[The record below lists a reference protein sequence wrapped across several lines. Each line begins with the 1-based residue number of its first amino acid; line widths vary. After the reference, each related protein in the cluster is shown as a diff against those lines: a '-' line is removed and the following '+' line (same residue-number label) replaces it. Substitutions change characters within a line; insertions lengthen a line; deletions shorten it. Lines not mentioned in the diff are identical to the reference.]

1 MVRCKGGKNMNLKK
15 LMNDFLQDYLNQNK
29 IKFSEW
35 SININ
40 NQVGFGDYSSNIALK
55 LANVLKKT
63 PIEIAKNIANHPNVS
78 ENVFSLSASKPGFVN
93 FHVSNNYYLEI
104 LKQIISESENFGKKI
119 KLNKSAN
126 VEFVSSNPTGPLTVG
141 HGRQAILGDMV
152 SNILTWSGY
161 DVTREYYYNDAG
173 KQMRVL
179 AESCYA
185 KYAQQ
190 IGKDVKMPEN
200 GYVGT
205 YLDEIAE
212 KIVYKYGKDLE
223 SDDPIF
229 RDLTEKEIFSNI
241 KNTLDSIGIKFD
253 VFTKEGTFYKNGAI
267 DNVLKTLEEK
277 NLSYEKDGAVWFKTS
292 SLDKGEDK
300 VLVKSTGEP
309 TYRLPDIA
317 YHADKIDRG
326 FDLIVDI
333 FGADHIDTYPDVI
346 LGLKCLD
353 KKTDHIKVVI
363 HQFVTIKKGGEV
375 VKMSTRK
382 ANFITLD
389 ELKEKLNP
397 DIIRYF
403 FIMRGANSHLDFDLD
418 LAKDESE
425 KNPVYY
431 LQYANARIS
440 NLLKRYDLE
449 ISAKNDINYSLL
461 KEKDEIAL
469 AKLLSEFPSKMEDVL
484 HSLEPRKIATYLEEV
499 ASAYHKFYGNHKV
512 INPQNA
518 DLSLAR
524 KKLCEATKII
534 LTNGL
539 SILGISAPE
548 RM

>member
-1 MVRCKGGKNMNLKK
+1 MKLNK
-15 LMNDFLQDYLNQNK
+15 LMNDFLQDYLDQNK
-29 IKFSEW
+29 VEFSDW
-35 SININ
+35 SINVN
-40 NQVGFGDYSSNIALK
+40 NQEEFGDYSSNIALK
-55 LANVLKKT
+55 LAKILKKA
-63 PIEIAKNIANHPNVS
+63 PIEIAKSIANHPNTS
-78 ENVFSLSASKPGFVN
+78 ENVFTLSSSEPGFVN
-93 FHVSNNYYLEI
+93 FHISNDYYLKI
-104 LKQIISESENFGKKI
+104 LKQIINESENFGKKK
-119 KLNKSAN
+119 KLNQSAN

-152 SNILTWSGY
+152 SNILTWNGY

-190 IGKDVKMPEN
+190 IGKKVEIPEN

-212 KIVYKYGKDLE
+212 KIINKHGKDLE
-223 SDDPIF
+223 SGNPIF
-229 RDLTEKEIFSNI
+229 RDFTEKEIFANI

-253 VFTKEGTFYKNGAI
+253 VFTKEGTFYENGAI
-267 DNVLKTLEEK
+267 EDVLKILKEK

-292 SLDKGEDK
+292 NLNKEEDK
-300 VLVKSTGEP
+300 VLVKSSGEP

-317 YHADKIDRG
+317 YHADKVDRG

-363 HQFVTIKKGGEV
+363 HQFVTIKKSGEI

-389 ELKEKLNP
+389 ELKDELSS

-440 NLLKRYDLE
+440 NLLKRYDKE
-449 ISAKNDINYSLL
+449 IPLDSKIDYSQL

-469 AKLLSEFPSKMEDVL
+469 AKLLSEFPSKMEHVL

-499 ASAYHKFYGNHKV
+499 AAAYHKFYGNHKV
-512 INPQNA
+512 INPQNTR
-518 DLSLAR
+518 LSSAR

>member
-1 MVRCKGGKNMNLKK
+1 MKLKK
-15 LMNDFLQDYLNQNK
+15 LMHDFLQDYLDQNK
-29 IKFSEW
+29 IEFSEW
-35 SININ
+35 SVNVN
-40 NQVGFGDYSSNIALK
+40 NQEGFGDYSSNIALK
-55 LANVLKKT
+55 LAKILKKA
-63 PIEIAKNIANHPNVS
+63 PIEIAENIAIHSNAS
-78 ENVFSLSASKPGFVN
+78 ENVFTLSASQPGFVN
-93 FHVSNNYYLEI
+93 FHISNDYYLKI
-104 LKQIISESENFGKKI
+104 LKQIINESENFGKKK

-152 SNILTWSGY
+152 SNILTWNGY

-185 KYAQQ
+185 KYAKQV
-190 IGKDVKMPEN
+190 GKDVEMPEN

-212 KIVYKYGKDLE
+212 KIVNEHGKDLE
-223 SDDPIF
+223 SDNPIF
-229 RDLTEKEIFSNI
+229 RDFTEKEIFANI
-241 KNTLDSIGIKFD
+241 ENTLENLGIKFD
-253 VFTKEGTFYKNGAI
+253 VFTKEGTFYTNGAI
-267 DNVLKTLEEK
+267 DNVLKILKEK

-292 SLDKGEDK
+292 SLNKEEDK
-300 VLVKSTGEP
+300 VLVKSSGEP

-317 YHADKIDRG
+317 YHADKVDRG

-353 KKTDHIKVVI
+353 KKTEHIKVVI
-363 HQFVTIKKGGEV
+363 HQFVTIKKGGEI

-389 ELKEKLNP
+389 ELKDELSS

-440 NLLKRYDLE
+440 NLLKRYDKE
-449 ISAKNDINYSLL
+449 ISTDSKIDYSLL

-469 AKLLSEFPSKMEDVL
+469 VKLLSEFPVKMEDVS

-499 ASAYHKFYGNHKV
+499 AAAYHKFYGNHKV
-512 INPQNA
+512 INPQNT
-518 DLSLAR
+518 DLSAAR

>member
-1 MVRCKGGKNMNLKK
+1 MKLNK
-15 LMNDFLQDYLNQNK
+15 LMDDFLQDYLDQNK
-29 IKFSEW
+29 VEFSDW
-35 SININ
+35 SINVN
-40 NQVGFGDYSSNIALK
+40 NQEGFGDYSSNIALK
-55 LANVLKKT
+55 LAKILKKA
-63 PIEIAKNIANHPNVS
+63 PIEIAKSIANHPNTS
-78 ENVFSLSASKPGFVN
+78 ENVFTLSSSEPGFVN
-93 FHVSNNYYLEI
+93 FHISNDYYLEI
-104 LKQIISESENFGKKI
+104 LKQIISESENFGKKK
-119 KLNKSAN
+119 KLNQSAN
-126 VEFVSSNPTGPLTVG
+126 VEFVSCNPTGPLTVG

-152 SNILTWSGY
+152 SNILTWNGY

-190 IGKDVKMPEN
+190 IGKKAEMPEN

-212 KIVYKYGKDLE
+212 KIINKHGKDLE
-223 SDDPIF
+223 SDNPIF
-229 RDLTEKEIFSNI
+229 RDFTEKEIFENI

-253 VFTKEGTFYKNGAI
+253 VFTKEGTFYENGAI
-267 DNVLKTLEEK
+267 EDVLKILKEK

-292 SLDKGEDK
+292 NLNKEEDK
-300 VLVKSTGEP
+300 VLVKSSGEP

-317 YHADKIDRG
+317 YHADKVDRG

-363 HQFVTIKKGGEV
+363 HQFVTIKKSGEI

-389 ELKEKLNP
+389 ELKDELSS

-440 NLLKRYDLE
+440 NLLKRYDKE
-449 ISAKNDINYSLL
+449 IPLDSKIDYSQL
-461 KEKDEIAL
+461 KEKDEIVL
-469 AKLLSEFPSKMEDVL
+469 AKLLSEFPSKMEHVL

-499 ASAYHKFYGNHKV
+499 AAAYHKFYGNHKV
-512 INPQNA
+512 INPQNTG
-518 DLSLAR
+518 LSSAR

>member
-1 MVRCKGGKNMNLKK
+1 MKLNK
-15 LMNDFLQDYLNQNK
+15 LMNDFLQDYLDQNK
-29 IKFSEW
+29 VEFSDW
-35 SININ
+35 SINVN
-40 NQVGFGDYSSNIALK
+40 NQEGFGDYSSNIALK
-55 LANVLKKT
+55 LAKILKKA
-63 PIEIAKNIANHPNVS
+63 PIEIAKSIANHPNTS
-78 ENVFSLSASKPGFVN
+78 ENVFTLSSSEPGFVN
-93 FHVSNNYYLEI
+93 FHISNDYYLKI
-104 LKQIISESENFGKKI
+104 LKQIISESENFGKKK
-119 KLNKSAN
+119 KLNQSAN

-152 SNILTWSGY
+152 SNILTWNGY

-190 IGKDVKMPEN
+190 TGKKVEMPEN

-212 KIVYKYGKDLE
+212 KIINKYGKDLE
-223 SDDPIF
+223 SDNPIF
-229 RDLTEKEIFSNI
+229 RDFTEKEIFANI
-241 KNTLDSIGIKFD
+241 KNTLDSLGIKFD

-267 DNVLKTLEEK
+267 EDVLKILKEK

-292 SLDKGEDK
+292 SLNKEEDK
-300 VLVKSTGEP
+300 VLVKSSGEP

-317 YHADKIDRG
+317 YHADKVDRG

-363 HQFVTIKKGGEV
+363 HQFVTIKKSGEI

-389 ELKEKLNP
+389 ELKDELSS

-440 NLLKRYDLE
+440 NLLKRYDKE
-449 ISAKNDINYSLL
+449 IPLDSKIDYSQL

-469 AKLLSEFPSKMEDVL
+469 AKLLSEFPSKMEHVL

-499 ASAYHKFYGNHKV
+499 AAAYHKFYGNHKV
-512 INPQNA
+512 INPQNTG
-518 DLSLAR
+518 LSSAR

>member
-1 MVRCKGGKNMNLKK
+1 MKLKK
-15 LMNDFLQDYLNQNK
+15 MMNGFLLDFLTKNNIEFED
-29 IKFSEW
+29 W
-35 SININ
+35 GINVN
-40 NQVGFGDYSSNIALK
+40 NQDGFGDYSSNIALK
-55 LANVLKKT
+55 LAKKLKKA
-63 PIEIAKNIANHPNVS
+63 PIEIANNIAEHKNDNS
-78 ENVFSLSASKPGFVN
+78 DIFTISASKPGFIN
-93 FHVSNNYYLEI
+93 FHISNDYYLGILNQI
-104 LKQIISESENFGKKI
+104 LKDAKNFGKKK

-126 VEFVSSNPTGPLTVG
+126 VEFVSCNPTGPLTVG

-152 SNILTWSGY
+152 SNILTWNGY

-190 IGKDVKMPEN
+190 IGKDVEMPEN
-200 GYVGT
+200 GYIGT
-205 YLDEIAE
+205 YLDEIAS
-212 KIVYKYGKDLE
+212 KIVDNHGKNLE
-223 SDDPIF
+223 HNNPIF
-229 RDLTEKEIFSNI
+229 RDFTEKEIFSNI

-253 VFTKEGTFYKNGAI
+253 VFSKEGTFYKNGSI
-267 DNVLKTLEEK
+267 DNVLKKLKEK
-277 NLSYEKDGAVWFKTS
+277 DLSYEKDGAVWFKTS
-292 SLDKGEDK
+292 VLGKEEDK
-300 VLVKSTGEP
+300 VLVKSSGEP

-317 YHADKIDRG
+317 YHADKVDRG

-353 KKTDHIKVVI
+353 KKTSHIKVVI
-363 HQFVTIKKGGEV
+363 HQFVTIKKGGEI

-389 ELKEKLNP
+389 ELKDQLSS

-440 NLLKRYDLE
+440 NLLARYDKE
-449 ISAKNDINYSLL
+449 ISDKVKVDFTLL

-469 AKLLSEFPSKMEDVL
+469 AKLLSEFPNKMDEVL
-484 HSLEPRKIATYLEEV
+484 KSLEPRKIATYLEEV
-499 ASAYHKFYGNHKV
+499 AAAYHKFYGNHKV
-512 INPQNA
+512 INSQNL
-518 DLSLAR
+518 DLSYAR

-539 SILGISAPE
+539 TILGISAPE

>member
-1 MVRCKGGKNMNLKK
+1 MKLKS
-15 LMNDFLQDYLNQNK
+15 LMNDFLQNYLDAND
-29 IKFSEW
+29 IKFEDW
-35 SININ
+35 SINVN
-40 NQVGFGDYSSNIALK
+40 NQDGFGDYSSNIALK
-55 LANVLKKT
+55 LTKILKQP
-63 PIEIAKNIANHPNVS
+63 PITIAESIVSHKNP
-78 ENVFSLSASKPGFVN
+78 FSDTFTLSASNPGFVN
-93 FHVSNNYYLEI
+93 FHIANNHYH
-104 LKQIISESENFGKKI
+104 QMISKINEEKENFGKKE

-126 VEFVSSNPTGPLTVG
+126 VEFVSCNPTGPLTVG

-161 DVTREYYYNDAG
+161 DVIREYYYNDAG

-190 IGKDVKMPEN
+190 TGLEVPIPDN
-200 GYVGT
+200 GYVGK
-205 YLDEIAE
+205 YLDEIAL
-212 KIVYKYGKDLE
+212 KIIDKYGTNLKD
-223 SDDPIF
+223 DDKIF
-229 RDLTEKEIFSNI
+229 RDFTEKEIFSNI

-253 VFTKEGTFYKNGAI
+253 IFTKEGSFYDNGSI
-267 DNVLKTLEEK
+267 DNVLKTLKEK
-277 NLSYEKDGAVWFKTS
+277 DLSYEKDGAVWFKTS
-292 SLDKGEDK
+292 SLEKEEDK
-300 VLVKSTGEP
+300 VLVKSSGEP

-317 YHADKIDRG
+317 YHADKVDRG

-346 LGLKCLD
+346 LGLQCLD

-363 HQFVTIKKGGEV
+363 HQFVTIKKGEEV
-375 VKMSTRK
+375 MKMSTRK

-389 ELKEKLNP
+389 ELNDQLSS

-440 NLLKRYDLE
+440 NLLKRYEKE
-449 ISAKNDINYSLL
+449 ITEEAKINFSLL

-469 AKLLSEFPSKMEDVL
+469 AKLLSEFPSKMEEVL
-484 HSLEPRKIATYLEEV
+484 KVLEPRKLATYLEEV
-499 ASAYHKFYGNHKV
+499 AAAYHKFYGNHK
-512 INPQNA
+512 IIDPQNL
-518 DLSLAR
+518 DLSMVR

-534 LTNGL
+534 LINGL
-539 SILGISAPE
+539 SILGISAPD

>member
-1 MVRCKGGKNMNLKK
+1 MKLKK
-15 LMNDFLQDYLNQNK
+15 LMNDFLQDYLDQNK
-29 IKFSEW
+29 IEFTEW
-35 SININ
+35 SVNAN
-40 NQVGFGDYSSNIALK
+40 NQEGFGDYSSNIALK
-55 LANVLKKT
+55 LAKILKKA
-63 PIEIAKNIANHPNVS
+63 PIEIAENIAIHSNAS
-78 ENVFSLSASKPGFVN
+78 ENVFTLSASQPGFVN
-93 FHVSNNYYLEI
+93 FHISNDYYLRI
-104 LKQIISESENFGKKI
+104 LKQIISESENFGKKK

-152 SNILTWSGY
+152 SNILTWNGY
-161 DVTREYYYNDAG
+161 NVTREYYYNDAG

-185 KYAQQ
+185 KYAKQV
-190 IGKDVKMPEN
+190 GKDVEMPEN

-212 KIVYKYGKDLE
+212 KIINEHGKDLE
-223 SDDPIF
+223 SDNPIF
-229 RDLTEKEIFSNI
+229 RDFTEKEIFANI
-241 KNTLDSIGIKFD
+241 ENTLENLGIKFD

-267 DNVLKTLEEK
+267 DNVLKILKEK

-292 SLDKGEDK
+292 SLNKEEDK
-300 VLVKSTGEP
+300 VLVKSSGEP

-317 YHADKIDRG
+317 YHADKVDRG

-353 KKTDHIKVVI
+353 KKTEHIKVVI
-363 HQFVTIKKGGEV
+363 HQFVTIKKGGEI

-389 ELKEKLNP
+389 ELKDELSS

-440 NLLKRYDLE
+440 NLLKRYDKE
-449 ISAKNDINYSLL
+449 ISIDSKINYSLL
-461 KEKDEIAL
+461 KEKDEVAL
-469 AKLLSEFPSKMEDVL
+469 VKLLSEFPIKMEDVL

-499 ASAYHKFYGNHKV
+499 AAAYHKFYGNHKV
-512 INPQNA
+512 INPQNT
-518 DLSLAR
+518 DLSAAR

>member
-1 MVRCKGGKNMNLKK
+1 MKLKK
-15 LMNDFLQDYLNQNK
+15 LMHDFLQDYLDQNK
-29 IKFSEW
+29 IEFSEW
-35 SININ
+35 SVNVN
-40 NQVGFGDYSSNIALK
+40 NQEGFGDYSSNIALK
-55 LANVLKKT
+55 LAKILKKA
-63 PIEIAKNIANHPNVS
+63 PIEIAENIAIHSNAS
-78 ENVFSLSASKPGFVN
+78 ENVFTLSASQPGFVN
-93 FHVSNNYYLEI
+93 FHISNDYYLKI
-104 LKQIISESENFGKKI
+104 LEQIINESENFGKKK

-152 SNILTWSGY
+152 SNILTWNGY

-185 KYAQQ
+185 KYAKQV
-190 IGKDVKMPEN
+190 GKDVEMPEN

-212 KIVYKYGKDLE
+212 KIVNEHGKDLE
-223 SDDPIF
+223 SDNPIF
-229 RDLTEKEIFSNI
+229 RDFTEKEIFANI
-241 KNTLDSIGIKFD
+241 ENTLENLGIKFD

-267 DNVLKTLEEK
+267 DNVLKILKEK

-292 SLDKGEDK
+292 SLNKEEDK
-300 VLVKSTGEP
+300 VLVKSSGEP

-317 YHADKIDRG
+317 YHADKVDRG

-353 KKTDHIKVVI
+353 KKTEHIKVVI
-363 HQFVTIKKGGEV
+363 HQFVTIKKGGEI

-389 ELKEKLNP
+389 ELKDELSS

-440 NLLKRYDLE
+440 NLLKRYDKE
-449 ISAKNDINYSLL
+449 ISSGSKIDYSLL

-469 AKLLSEFPSKMEDVL
+469 AKLLSEFPIKMEDVS

-499 ASAYHKFYGNHKV
+499 AAAYHKFYGNHKV
-512 INPQNA
+512 INPQNT
-518 DLSLAR
+518 DLSSAR

>member
-1 MVRCKGGKNMNLKK
+1 MKLKK
-15 LMNDFLQDYLNQNK
+15 LMHDFLQDYLDQNK
-29 IKFSEW
+29 IEFSEW
-35 SININ
+35 SINVN
-40 NQVGFGDYSSNIALK
+40 NQEGFGDYSSNIALK
-55 LANVLKKT
+55 LAKILKKA
-63 PIEIAKNIANHPNVS
+63 PIEIAENIAIHPNAS
-78 ENVFSLSASKPGFVN
+78 ENIFTLSASQPGFLN
-93 FHVSNNYYLEI
+93 FHISNDYYLKV
-104 LKQIISESENFGKKI
+104 LKQIINESENFGKKK

-152 SNILTWSGY
+152 SNILTWNGY

-185 KYAQQ
+185 KYAKQV
-190 IGKDVKMPEN
+190 GKDVEMPEN

-212 KIVYKYGKDLE
+212 KIVNEHGKDLE
-223 SDDPIF
+223 SDNPIF
-229 RDLTEKEIFSNI
+229 RDFTEKEIFANI
-241 KNTLDSIGIKFD
+241 ENTLENLGIKFD
-253 VFTKEGTFYKNGAI
+253 VFTKEGTFYTNGAI
-267 DNVLKTLEEK
+267 DNVLKILKEK

-292 SLDKGEDK
+292 SLNKEEDK
-300 VLVKSTGEP
+300 VLVKSSGEP

-317 YHADKIDRG
+317 YHADKVDRG

-353 KKTDHIKVVI
+353 KKTEHIKVVI
-363 HQFVTIKKGGEV
+363 HQFVTIKKGGEI

-389 ELKEKLNP
+389 ELKDELSS

-440 NLLKRYDLE
+440 NLLKRYDKE
-449 ISAKNDINYSLL
+449 ISVDRKIDYSLL

-469 AKLLSEFPSKMEDVL
+469 VKLLSEFPIKMEDVS

-499 ASAYHKFYGNHKV
+499 AAAYHKFYGNHKV
-512 INPQNA
+512 INPQNT
-518 DLSLAR
+518 DLSSAR

>member
-1 MVRCKGGKNMNLKK
+1 MKLKK
-15 LMNDFLQDYLNQNK
+15 LMHDFLQDYLDQNK
-29 IKFSEW
+29 IEFSEW
-35 SININ
+35 SVNVN
-40 NQVGFGDYSSNIALK
+40 NQEGFGDYSSNIALK
-55 LANVLKKT
+55 LAKILKKA
-63 PIEIAKNIANHPNVS
+63 PIEIAENIAIHPNAS
-78 ENVFSLSASKPGFVN
+78 ENVFTLSASQPGFVN
-93 FHVSNNYYLEI
+93 FHISNDYYLKI
-104 LKQIISESENFGKKI
+104 LKQIINESENFGKKK

-152 SNILTWSGY
+152 SNILTWNGY
-161 DVTREYYYNDAG
+161 NVTREYYYNDAG

-185 KYAQQ
+185 KYAKQV
-190 IGKDVKMPEN
+190 GRDVEMPEN

-212 KIVYKYGKDLE
+212 KIVNEHGKDLE
-223 SDDPIF
+223 SDNPIF
-229 RDLTEKEIFSNI
+229 RDFTEKEIFANI
-241 KNTLDSIGIKFD
+241 ENTLENLGIKFD
-253 VFTKEGTFYKNGAI
+253 VFTKEGTFYTNGAI
-267 DNVLKTLEEK
+267 DNVLKILKEK

-292 SLDKGEDK
+292 SLNKEEDK
-300 VLVKSTGEP
+300 VLVKSSGEP

-317 YHADKIDRG
+317 YHADKVDRG

-353 KKTDHIKVVI
+353 KKTEHIKVVI
-363 HQFVTIKKGGEV
+363 HQFVTIKKGGEI

-389 ELKEKLNP
+389 ELKDELSS

-440 NLLKRYDLE
+440 NLLKRYDKE
-449 ISAKNDINYSLL
+449 ISIDSKIDYSLL

-469 AKLLSEFPSKMEDVL
+469 VKLLSEFPIKMEDVS

-499 ASAYHKFYGNHKV
+499 AAAYHKFYGNHKV
-512 INPQNA
+512 INPQNTH
-518 DLSLAR
+518 LSSAR

>member
-1 MVRCKGGKNMNLKK
+1 MKLKK
-15 LMNDFLQDYLNQNK
+15 LMHDFLQDYLDQNK
-29 IKFSEW
+29 IEFSEW
-35 SININ
+35 SVNVN
-40 NQVGFGDYSSNIALK
+40 NQEGFGDYSSNIALK
-55 LANVLKKT
+55 LAKILKKA
-63 PIEIAKNIANHPNVS
+63 PIEIAEKIAIHPNAS
-78 ENVFSLSASKPGFVN
+78 ENVFTLSASQPGFVN
-93 FHVSNNYYLEI
+93 FHISNDYYLKI
-104 LKQIISESENFGKKI
+104 LEQIINESENFGKKK

-152 SNILTWSGY
+152 SNILTWNGY

-185 KYAQQ
+185 KYAKQV
-190 IGKDVKMPEN
+190 GKDVEMPEN

-212 KIVYKYGKDLE
+212 KIVNEHGKDLE
-223 SDDPIF
+223 SDNPIF
-229 RDLTEKEIFSNI
+229 RDFTEKEIFANI
-241 KNTLDSIGIKFD
+241 ENTLENLGIKFD

-267 DNVLKTLEEK
+267 DNVLKILKEK

-292 SLDKGEDK
+292 SLNKEEDK
-300 VLVKSTGEP
+300 VLVKSSGEP

-317 YHADKIDRG
+317 YHADKVDRG

-353 KKTDHIKVVI
+353 KKTEHIKVVI
-363 HQFVTIKKGGEV
+363 HQFVTIKKGGEI

-389 ELKEKLNP
+389 ELKDELSS

-440 NLLKRYDLE
+440 NLLKRYDKE
-449 ISAKNDINYSLL
+449 ISIDSKIDYSLL

-469 AKLLSEFPSKMEDVL
+469 VKLLSEFPIKMEDVS

-499 ASAYHKFYGNHKV
+499 AAAYHKFYGNHKV
-512 INPQNA
+512 INPQNT
-518 DLSLAR
+518 DLSSAR

>member
-1 MVRCKGGKNMNLKK
+1 MKLKS
-15 LMNDFLQDYLNQNK
+15 LMNDFLQNYLDAND
-29 IKFSEW
+29 IKFEDW
-35 SININ
+35 SINVN
-40 NQVGFGDYSSNIALK
+40 NQDGFGDYSSNIALK
-55 LANVLKKT
+55 LTKILKQP
-63 PIEIAKNIANHPNVS
+63 PITIAESIVSHKNP
-78 ENVFSLSASKPGFVN
+78 FSDTFTLSASNPGFVN
-93 FHVSNNYYLEI
+93 FHIANNHYH
-104 LKQIISESENFGKKI
+104 QMISKINEEKENFGKKE

-126 VEFVSSNPTGPLTVG
+126 VEFVSCNPTGPLTVG

-161 DVTREYYYNDAG
+161 DVIREYYYNDAG

-190 IGKDVKMPEN
+190 TGLEVPIPDN
-200 GYVGT
+200 GYVGK
-205 YLDEIAE
+205 YLDEIAL
-212 KIVYKYGKDLE
+212 KIIDKYGTNLKD
-223 SDDPIF
+223 DDKIF
-229 RDLTEKEIFSNI
+229 RDFTEKEIFSNI

-253 VFTKEGTFYKNGAI
+253 IFTKEGSFYDNGSI
-267 DNVLKTLEEK
+267 DSVLKTLKEK
-277 NLSYEKDGAVWFKTS
+277 GLSYEKDGAVWFKTS
-292 SLDKGEDK
+292 SLGKEEDK
-300 VLVKSTGEP
+300 VLVKSSGEP

-317 YHADKIDRG
+317 YHADKVDRG

-346 LGLKCLD
+346 LGLQCLD

-375 VKMSTRK
+375 MKMSTRK

-389 ELKEKLNP
+389 ELNDQLSS

-440 NLLKRYDLE
+440 NLLKRYEKE
-449 ISAKNDINYSLL
+449 ITKEAKINLSLL

-469 AKLLSEFPSKMEDVL
+469 AKLLSEFPSKMEEVL
-484 HSLEPRKIATYLEEV
+484 KVLEPRKLATYLEEV
-499 ASAYHKFYGNHKV
+499 AAAYHKFYGNHK
-512 INPQNA
+512 IIDPQNL
-518 DLSLAR
+518 DLSMAR

-534 LTNGL
+534 LINGL
-539 SILGISAPE
+539 SILGISAPD

>member
-1 MVRCKGGKNMNLKK
+1 MV
-15 LMNDFLQDYLNQNK
+15 NK
-29 IKFSEW
+29 INEEK
-35 SININ
+35 
-40 NQVGFGDYSSNIALK
+40 
-55 LANVLKKT
+55 
-63 PIEIAKNIANHPNVS
+63 
-78 ENVFSLSASKPGFVN
+78 
-93 FHVSNNYYLEI
+93 
-104 LKQIISESENFGKKI
+104 ENFGKK
-119 KLNKSAN
+119 KKQNKSAN
-126 VEFVSSNPTGPLTVG
+126 VEFVSCNPTGPLTVG

-152 SNILTWSGY
+152 SNILTWNGY
-161 DVTREYYYNDAG
+161 DVIREYYYNDAG

-190 IGKDVKMPEN
+190 IGLKVPTPEN
-200 GYVGT
+200 GYVGN
-205 YLDEIAE
+205 YLDDIAL
-212 KIVYKYGKDLE
+212 KIIDKYGKNLK
-223 SDDPIF
+223 SDNKIF
-229 RDLTEKEIFSNI
+229 RDFTEKEIFSNI

-253 VFTKEGTFYKNGAI
+253 IFTKEGSFYENGAI
-267 DNVLKTLEEK
+267 DNVLKELKDKE
-277 NLSYEKDGAVWFKTS
+277 LSYEKDGAVWFKTS
-292 SLDKGEDK
+292 SLGKEEDK
-300 VLVKSTGEP
+300 VLVKSSGEP

-317 YHADKIDRG
+317 YHADKVDRG

-363 HQFVTIKKGGEV
+363 HQFVTIKKGGEI

-389 ELKEKLNP
+389 ELNDQLSS

-440 NLLKRYDLE
+440 NLLKRYDKE
-449 ISAKNDINYSLL
+449 ITEKVKINLSLL

-469 AKLLSEFPSKMEDVL
+469 AKLLSEFPNKMEEVL
-484 HSLEPRKIATYLEEV
+484 KVLEPRKLATYLEEV
-499 ASAYHKFYGNHKV
+499 AAAYHKFYGNHKV
-512 INPQNA
+512 IDPQNL
-518 DLSLAR
+518 DLSMAR

-534 LTNGL
+534 LINCL

>member
-1 MVRCKGGKNMNLKK
+1 MKLKK
-15 LMNDFLQDYLNQNK
+15 LMHDFLQDYLDQNK
-29 IKFSEW
+29 IEFSEW
-35 SININ
+35 SVNVN
-40 NQVGFGDYSSNIALK
+40 NQEGFGDYSSNIALK
-55 LANVLKKT
+55 LAKILKKA
-63 PIEIAKNIANHPNVS
+63 PIEIAENIAIHPNAS
-78 ENVFSLSASKPGFVN
+78 ENVFTLSASQPGFVN
-93 FHVSNNYYLEI
+93 FHISNDYYLKI
-104 LKQIISESENFGKKI
+104 LKQIINESENFGKKK

-152 SNILTWSGY
+152 SNILTWNGY

-185 KYAQQ
+185 KYAKQV
-190 IGKDVKMPEN
+190 GKDVEMPEN

-212 KIVYKYGKDLE
+212 KIVNEHGKDLE
-223 SDDPIF
+223 SDNPIF
-229 RDLTEKEIFSNI
+229 RDFTEKEIFANI
-241 KNTLDSIGIKFD
+241 ENTLENLGIKFD

-267 DNVLKTLEEK
+267 DNVLKILKEK

-292 SLDKGEDK
+292 SLNKEEDK
-300 VLVKSTGEP
+300 VLVKSSGEP

-317 YHADKIDRG
+317 YHADKVDRG

-353 KKTDHIKVVI
+353 KKTEHIKVVI
-363 HQFVTIKKGGEV
+363 HQFVTIKKGGEI

-389 ELKEKLNP
+389 ELKDELSS

-440 NLLKRYDLE
+440 NLLKRYDKE
-449 ISAKNDINYSLL
+449 ISIDSKIDYSLL

-469 AKLLSEFPSKMEDVL
+469 VKLLSEFPIKMEDVS

-499 ASAYHKFYGNHKV
+499 AAAYHKFYGNHKV
-512 INPQNA
+512 INPQNTH
-518 DLSLAR
+518 LSSAR

-534 LTNGL
+534 LVNGL

>member
-1 MVRCKGGKNMNLKK
+1 MKLKK
-15 LMNDFLQDYLNQNK
+15 LMHDFLQDYLDQNK
-29 IKFSEW
+29 IEFSEW
-35 SININ
+35 SVNVN
-40 NQVGFGDYSSNIALK
+40 NQEGFGDYSSNIALK
-55 LANVLKKT
+55 LAKILKKA
-63 PIEIAKNIANHPNVS
+63 PIEIAENIAIHPNTS
-78 ENVFSLSASKPGFVN
+78 ENVFTLSSSQPGFVN
-93 FHVSNNYYLEI
+93 FHISNDYYLKI
-104 LKQIISESENFGKKI
+104 LKQIINESENFGKKK

-152 SNILTWSGY
+152 SNILTWNGY

-185 KYAQQ
+185 KYAKQV
-190 IGKDVKMPEN
+190 GKDVEMPVN

-212 KIVYKYGKDLE
+212 KIINEHGKDLE
-223 SDDPIF
+223 SDNPIF
-229 RDLTEKEIFSNI
+229 REFTEKEIFANI
-241 KNTLDSIGIKFD
+241 ENTLENLGIKFD

-267 DNVLKTLEEK
+267 DNVLKILKEK

-292 SLDKGEDK
+292 SLNKEEDK
-300 VLVKSTGEP
+300 VLVKSSGEP

-317 YHADKIDRG
+317 YHADKVDRG

-353 KKTDHIKVVI
+353 KKTEHIKVVI
-363 HQFVTIKKGGEV
+363 HQFVTIKKGGEI

-389 ELKEKLNP
+389 ELKDELSS

-440 NLLKRYDLE
+440 NLLKRYDKE
-449 ISAKNDINYSLL
+449 ISTDSKIDYSLL

-469 AKLLSEFPSKMEDVL
+469 VKLLSEFPIKMEDVS

-499 ASAYHKFYGNHKV
+499 AAAYHKFYGNHKV
-512 INPQNA
+512 INPQNTH
-518 DLSLAR
+518 LSSAR

-534 LTNGL
+534 LVNGL

>member
-1 MVRCKGGKNMNLKK
+1 MKLKK
-15 LMNDFLQDYLNQNK
+15 LMHDFLQDYLDQNK
-29 IKFSEW
+29 IEFSEW
-35 SININ
+35 NVNVN
-40 NQVGFGDYSSNIALK
+40 NQEGFGDYSSNIALK
-55 LANVLKKT
+55 LAKILKKA
-63 PIEIAKNIANHPNVS
+63 PIEIAENIAIHSNAS
-78 ENVFSLSASKPGFVN
+78 ENVFTLSASQPGFVN
-93 FHVSNNYYLEI
+93 FHISNDYYLKI
-104 LKQIISESENFGKKI
+104 LEQIISESENFGKKK

-152 SNILTWSGY
+152 SNILTWNGY

-185 KYAQQ
+185 KYAKQV
-190 IGKDVKMPEN
+190 GKNVEMPEN

-212 KIVYKYGKDLE
+212 KIVNEHGKDLE
-223 SDDPIF
+223 SDNPIF
-229 RDLTEKEIFSNI
+229 RDFTEKEIFANI
-241 KNTLDSIGIKFD
+241 ENTLENLGIKFD
-253 VFTKEGTFYKNGAI
+253 VFTKEGTFYTNGAI
-267 DNVLKTLEEK
+267 DNVLKILKEK

-292 SLDKGEDK
+292 SLNKEEDK
-300 VLVKSTGEP
+300 VLVKSSGEP

-317 YHADKIDRG
+317 YHANKVDRG

-353 KKTDHIKVVI
+353 KKTEHIKVVI
-363 HQFVTIKKGGEV
+363 HQFVTIKKGGEI

-389 ELKEKLNP
+389 ELKDELSS

-440 NLLKRYDLE
+440 NLLKRYDKE
-449 ISAKNDINYSLL
+449 ISSGSKIDYSLL

-469 AKLLSEFPSKMEDVL
+469 VKLLSEFPNKMEDVS

-499 ASAYHKFYGNHKV
+499 AAAYHKFYGNHKV
-512 INPQNA
+512 INPQNT
-518 DLSLAR
+518 DLSSAR

>member
-1 MVRCKGGKNMNLKK
+1 MKLKK
-15 LMNDFLQDYLNQNK
+15 LMHDFLQDYLDQNK
-29 IKFSEW
+29 IEFSEW
-35 SININ
+35 SVNVN
-40 NQVGFGDYSSNIALK
+40 NQEGFGDYSSNIALK
-55 LANVLKKT
+55 LAKILKKA
-63 PIEIAKNIANHPNVS
+63 PIEIAENIAIHSNAS
-78 ENVFSLSASKPGFVN
+78 ENVFTLSASQPGFVN
-93 FHVSNNYYLEI
+93 FHISNDYYLRI
-104 LKQIISESENFGKKI
+104 LKQIISESENFGKKK

-152 SNILTWSGY
+152 SNILTWNGY

-185 KYAQQ
+185 KYAKQV
-190 IGKDVKMPEN
+190 GKDVEMPEN

-212 KIVYKYGKDLE
+212 KIVNEHGKDLE
-223 SDDPIF
+223 SDNPIF
-229 RDLTEKEIFSNI
+229 RDFTEKEIFANI
-241 KNTLDSIGIKFD
+241 ENTLENLGIKFD
-253 VFTKEGTFYKNGAI
+253 VFTKEGTFYTNGAI
-267 DNVLKTLEEK
+267 DNVLKILKEK

-292 SLDKGEDK
+292 SLNKEEDK
-300 VLVKSTGEP
+300 VLVKSSGEP

-317 YHADKIDRG
+317 YHADKVDRG

-353 KKTDHIKVVI
+353 KKTEHIKVVI
-363 HQFVTIKKGGEV
+363 HQFVTIKKGGEI

-389 ELKEKLNP
+389 ELKDELSS

-440 NLLKRYDLE
+440 NLLKRYDKE
-449 ISAKNDINYSLL
+449 ISIDSKIDYSLL

-469 AKLLSEFPSKMEDVL
+469 VKLLSEFPIKMEDVS

-499 ASAYHKFYGNHKV
+499 AAAYHKFYGNHKV
-512 INPQNA
+512 INPQNT
-518 DLSLAR
+518 DLSSAR

>member
-1 MVRCKGGKNMNLKK
+1 MKLKK
-15 LMNDFLQDYLNQNK
+15 LMHDFLQDYLDENK
-29 IKFSEW
+29 IEFSEW
-35 SININ
+35 GVNVN
-40 NQVGFGDYSSNIALK
+40 NQEGFGDYSSNIALK
-55 LANVLKKT
+55 LAKILKKA
-63 PIEIAKNIANHPNVS
+63 PIEIAENIAIHPNAS
-78 ENVFSLSASKPGFVN
+78 ENVFTLSASQPGFVN
-93 FHVSNNYYLEI
+93 FHISNDYYLKI
-104 LKQIISESENFGKKI
+104 LKQIINESENFGKKK

-152 SNILTWSGY
+152 SNILTWNGY
-161 DVTREYYYNDAG
+161 NVTREYYYNDAG

-185 KYAQQ
+185 KYAKQV
-190 IGKDVKMPEN
+190 GKDVEMPEN

-212 KIVYKYGKDLE
+212 KIVNENGKDLE
-223 SDDPIF
+223 SDNPIF
-229 RDLTEKEIFSNI
+229 RDFTEKEIFSNI
-241 KNTLDSIGIKFD
+241 ENTLENLGIKFD

-267 DNVLKTLEEK
+267 DNVLKILKEK

-292 SLDKGEDK
+292 SLNKEEDK
-300 VLVKSTGEP
+300 VLVKSSGEP

-317 YHADKIDRG
+317 YHADKVDRG

-353 KKTDHIKVVI
+353 KKTEHIKVVI
-363 HQFVTIKKGGEV
+363 HQFVTIKKGGEI

-389 ELKEKLNP
+389 ELKDELSS

-440 NLLKRYDLE
+440 NLLKRYDKE
-449 ISAKNDINYSLL
+449 ISSGSKIDYSLL

-469 AKLLSEFPSKMEDVL
+469 VKLLSEFPIKMEDVS

-499 ASAYHKFYGNHKV
+499 AAAYHKFYGNHKV
-512 INPQNA
+512 INPQNTH
-518 DLSLAR
+518 LSSAR

>member
-1 MVRCKGGKNMNLKK
+1 MKLKK
-15 LMNDFLQDYLNQNK
+15 LMHDFLQDYLDQNK
-29 IKFSEW
+29 IEFSEW
-35 SININ
+35 SVNVN
-40 NQVGFGDYSSNIALK
+40 NQEGFGEYSSNIALK
-55 LANVLKKT
+55 LAKILKKA
-63 PIEIAKNIANHPNVS
+63 PIEIAENIAIHRNAS
-78 ENVFSLSASKPGFVN
+78 ENVFTLSASQPGFVN
-93 FHVSNNYYLEI
+93 FHISNDYYLKI
-104 LKQIISESENFGKKI
+104 LKQIINESENFGKKK

-152 SNILTWSGY
+152 SNILTWNGY

-185 KYAQQ
+185 KYAKQV
-190 IGKDVKMPEN
+190 GKDVEMPEN

-212 KIVYKYGKDLE
+212 KIVNEHGKDLE
-223 SDDPIF
+223 SDNPIF
-229 RDLTEKEIFSNI
+229 RDFTEKEIFANI
-241 KNTLDSIGIKFD
+241 ENTLENLGIKFD
-253 VFTKEGTFYKNGAI
+253 VFTKEGTFYTNGAI
-267 DNVLKTLEEK
+267 DNVLKILKEK

-292 SLDKGEDK
+292 SLNKEEDK
-300 VLVKSTGEP
+300 VLVKSSGEP

-317 YHADKIDRG
+317 YHADKVDRG

-353 KKTDHIKVVI
+353 KKTEHIKVVI
-363 HQFVTIKKGGEV
+363 HQFVTIKKGGEI

-389 ELKEKLNP
+389 ELKDELSS

-440 NLLKRYDLE
+440 NLLKRYDKE
-449 ISAKNDINYSLL
+449 ISSGSRIDYSLL

-469 AKLLSEFPSKMEDVL
+469 VKLLSEFPIKMEDVL

-499 ASAYHKFYGNHKV
+499 AAAYHKFYGNHKV
-512 INPQNA
+512 INPQNT
-518 DLSLAR
+518 DLSSAR

>member
-1 MVRCKGGKNMNLKK
+1 MKLKK
-15 LMNDFLQDYLNQNK
+15 LMHDFLQDYLDQNK
-29 IKFSEW
+29 IEFSEW
-35 SININ
+35 SVNVN
-40 NQVGFGDYSSNIALK
+40 NQEGFGDYSSNIALK
-55 LANVLKKT
+55 LAKILKKA
-63 PIEIAKNIANHPNVS
+63 PIEIAENISIHPNVS
-78 ENVFSLSASKPGFVN
+78 ENVFTLSASQPGFVN
-93 FHVSNNYYLEI
+93 FHISNDYYLTI
-104 LKQIISESENFGKKI
+104 LKQIINESENFGKKK

-152 SNILTWSGY
+152 SNILTWNGY

-185 KYAQQ
+185 KYAKQV
-190 IGKDVKMPEN
+190 GKDVEMPEN

-212 KIVYKYGKDLE
+212 KIVNEHGKDLE
-223 SDDPIF
+223 SDNPIF
-229 RDLTEKEIFSNI
+229 RDFTEKEIFANI
-241 KNTLDSIGIKFD
+241 ENTLENLGIKFD
-253 VFTKEGTFYKNGAI
+253 VFTKEGTFYTNGAI
-267 DNVLKTLEEK
+267 DNVLKILKEK

-292 SLDKGEDK
+292 SLNKEEDK
-300 VLVKSTGEP
+300 VLVKSSGEP

-317 YHADKIDRG
+317 YHADKVDRG

-353 KKTDHIKVVI
+353 KKTEHIKVVI
-363 HQFVTIKKGGEV
+363 HQFVTIKKGGEI

-389 ELKEKLNP
+389 ELKDELSS

-440 NLLKRYDLE
+440 NLLKRYDKE
-449 ISAKNDINYSLL
+449 ISVDSKIDYSLL

-469 AKLLSEFPSKMEDVL
+469 LKLLSEFPIKMEDVL

-499 ASAYHKFYGNHKV
+499 AAAYHKFYGNHKV
-512 INPQNA
+512 INPQNT
-518 DLSLAR
+518 DLSSAR

>member
-1 MVRCKGGKNMNLKK
+1 MKLKK
-15 LMNDFLQDYLNQNK
+15 LMHDFLQDYLDQSK
-29 IKFSEW
+29 IEFSEW
-35 SININ
+35 SVNVN
-40 NQVGFGDYSSNIALK
+40 NQEGFGDYSSNIALK
-55 LANVLKKT
+55 LAKILKKA
-63 PIEIAKNIANHPNVS
+63 PIEIAENIAIHPNAS
-78 ENVFSLSASKPGFVN
+78 ENVFTLSASQPGFVN
-93 FHVSNNYYLEI
+93 FHISNDYYLKI
-104 LKQIISESENFGKKI
+104 LKQIINESENFGKKK

-126 VEFVSSNPTGPLTVG
+126 VEFVSSNPTGPLTIG

-152 SNILTWSGY
+152 SNILTWNGY

-185 KYAQQ
+185 KYAKQV
-190 IGKDVKMPEN
+190 GKNVEMPEN

-212 KIVYKYGKDLE
+212 KIVNEHGKDLE
-223 SDDPIF
+223 SDNPIF
-229 RDLTEKEIFSNI
+229 RDFTEKEIFANI
-241 KNTLDSIGIKFD
+241 ENTLKNLGIKFD

-267 DNVLKTLEEK
+267 DNVLKILKEK

-292 SLDKGEDK
+292 SLNKEEDK
-300 VLVKSTGEP
+300 VLVKSSGEP

-317 YHADKIDRG
+317 YHADKVDRG

-346 LGLKCLD
+346 LGLQCLD

-363 HQFVTIKKGGEV
+363 HQFVTIKKGGEI
-375 VKMSTRK
+375 VKMST
-382 ANFITLD
+382 T
-389 ELKEKLNP
+389 
-397 DIIRYF
+397 
-403 FIMRGANSHLDFDLD
+403 
-418 LAKDESE
+418 KDGSE

-440 NLLKRYDLE
+440 NLLKRYDKE
-449 ISAKNDINYSLL
+449 ISADIKIDYSLL

-469 AKLLSEFPSKMEDVL
+469 VKLLSEFPIKMEDVS

-499 ASAYHKFYGNHKV
+499 AAAYHKFYGNHKV
-512 INPQNA
+512 INPQNT

>member
-1 MVRCKGGKNMNLKK
+1 MKLNK
-15 LMNDFLQDYLNQNK
+15 LMNDFLQDYLDQNK
-29 IKFSEW
+29 VEFSDW
-35 SININ
+35 SINVN
-40 NQVGFGDYSSNIALK
+40 NQEGFGDYSSNIALK
-55 LANVLKKT
+55 LAKILKKA
-63 PIEIAKNIANHPNVS
+63 PIEIAKSIANHPNTS
-78 ENVFSLSASKPGFVN
+78 ENVFTLSSSEPGFVN
-93 FHVSNNYYLEI
+93 FHISNDYYLEI
-104 LKQIISESENFGKKI
+104 LKQIISESENFGKK
-119 KLNKSAN
+119 KRLNQSAN

-152 SNILTWSGY
+152 SNILTWNGY

-190 IGKDVKMPEN
+190 IGKKAEMPEN

-212 KIVYKYGKDLE
+212 KIINKHGKDLE
-223 SDDPIF
+223 SDNPIF
-229 RDLTEKEIFSNI
+229 RDFTEKEIFENI

-253 VFTKEGTFYKNGAI
+253 VFTKEGTFYENGAI
-267 DNVLKTLEEK
+267 EDVLKILKEK

-292 SLDKGEDK
+292 NLNKEEDK
-300 VLVKSTGEP
+300 VLVKSSGEP

-317 YHADKIDRG
+317 YHADKVDRG

-363 HQFVTIKKGGEV
+363 HQFVTIKKSGEI

-389 ELKEKLNP
+389 ELKDELSS

-440 NLLKRYDLE
+440 NLLKRYDKE
-449 ISAKNDINYSLL
+449 IPSESKIDYSQL

-469 AKLLSEFPSKMEDVL
+469 AKLLSEFPSKMEHVL

-499 ASAYHKFYGNHKV
+499 AAAYHKFYGNHKV
-512 INPQNA
+512 INPQNTG
-518 DLSLAR
+518 LSSAR

>member
-1 MVRCKGGKNMNLKK
+1 MKLKQ
-15 LMNDFLQDYLNQNK
+15 LMNNFLQDFLNKEKIEFRDWNISVNNK
-29 IKFSEW
+29 E
-35 SININ
+35 
-40 NQVGFGDYSSNIALK
+40 GYGDYSSNIALK
-55 LANVLKKT
+55 LAKILKKS
-63 PIEIAKNIANHPNVS
+63 PIEIAKKIADHQNTTKNI
-78 ENVFSLSASKPGFVN
+78 FTISASLPGFIN
-93 FHVSNNYYLEI
+93 FHISDIYYQEI
-104 LKQIISESENFGKKI
+104 LDQIINEAENFGKKK

-152 SNILTWSGY
+152 SNILTWNGY

-185 KYAQQ
+185 KYAQL
-190 IGKDVKMPEN
+190 IGRDVEIPEN
-200 GYVGT
+200 GYVGK
-205 YLDEIAE
+205 YLDEIAK
-212 KIVYKYGKDLE
+212 KIVDRYGKDLKDNN
-223 SDDPIF
+223 SVF
-229 RDLTEKEIFSNI
+229 RDFTEKEIFTNI
-241 KNTLDSIGIKFD
+241 ESTLDSIGIKFD

-267 DNVLKTLEEK
+267 KNVLEILKEK
-277 NLSYEKDGAVWFKTS
+277 DLSYEKDGAVWFRTS
-292 SLDKGEDK
+292 SLDKDEDK

-317 YHADKIDRG
+317 YHADKVDRG

-353 KKTDHIKVVI
+353 KKTDHIKVII
-363 HQFVTIKKGGEV
+363 HQFVTIKKGGEI

-389 ELKEKLNP
+389 ELNDELSS

-440 NLLKRYDLE
+440 NLLKRYDKE
-449 ISAKNDINYSLL
+449 ISGDEEIDYTLL

-469 AKLLSEFPSKMEDVL
+469 IKLLSEFPNKMEEVS
-484 HSLEPRKIATYLEEV
+484 HSLEPRKIATYLEDV
-499 ASAYHKFYGNHKV
+499 AGAYHKFYGNHKV
-512 INPQNA
+512 INLE
-518 DLSLAR
+518 DLNLSFAR

-534 LTNGL
+534 LKNGL

>member
-1 MVRCKGGKNMNLKK
+1 MKLKK
-15 LMNDFLQDYLNQNK
+15 MMNGFLQDFLTKNN
-29 IKFSEW
+29 IEFEDW
-35 SININ
+35 SINVN
-40 NQVGFGDYSSNIALK
+40 NQDGFGDYSSNIALK
-55 LANVLKKT
+55 LAKKLKKA
-63 PIEIAKNIANHPNVS
+63 PIEIANNIAEHKNHNS
-78 ENVFSLSASKPGFVN
+78 DIFKISASKPGFIN
-93 FHVSNNYYLEI
+93 FHISNNYYLGILNQI
-104 LKQIISESENFGKKI
+104 LKDAKNFGKKK

-126 VEFVSSNPTGPLTVG
+126 VEFVSCNPTGPLTVG

-152 SNILTWSGY
+152 SNILTWNGY

-190 IGKDVKMPEN
+190 IGKDVEMPEN
-200 GYVGT
+200 GYIGT
-205 YLDEIAE
+205 YLDEIAS
-212 KIVYKYGKDLE
+212 KIVDNHGKNLE
-223 SDDPIF
+223 KNNSIF
-229 RDLTEKEIFSNI
+229 RDFTEKEIFSNI

-253 VFTKEGTFYKNGAI
+253 VFSKEGTFYKNGAI
-267 DNVLKTLEEK
+267 DNVLKKLKEK
-277 NLSYEKDGAVWFKTS
+277 DLSYEKDGAVWFKTS
-292 SLDKGEDK
+292 ALGKEEDK
-300 VLVKSTGEP
+300 VLVKSSGEP

-317 YHADKIDRG
+317 YHADKVDRG

-353 KKTDHIKVVI
+353 KKTSHIKVVI
-363 HQFVTIKKGGEV
+363 HQFVTIKKGGEI

-389 ELKEKLNP
+389 ELKDQLSS

-440 NLLKRYDLE
+440 NLLTRYDKE
-449 ISAKNDINYSLL
+449 ISDKVKVDFNLL

-469 AKLLSEFPSKMEDVL
+469 AKLLSEFPNKMDEVL
-484 HSLEPRKIATYLEEV
+484 KSLEPRKIATYLEEV
-499 ASAYHKFYGNHKV
+499 AAAYHKFYGNHKV
-512 INPQNA
+512 INSQNL
-518 DLSLAR
+518 DLSYAR

-539 SILGISAPE
+539 TILGISAPE

>member
-1 MVRCKGGKNMNLKK
+1 MKLKK
-15 LMNDFLQDYLNQNK
+15 MMNGFLQDFLTKNN
-29 IKFSEW
+29 IEFEDW
-35 SININ
+35 SINVN
-40 NQVGFGDYSSNIALK
+40 NQDGFGDYSSNIALK
-55 LANVLKKT
+55 LAKKLKKA
-63 PIEIAKNIANHPNVS
+63 PIEIANNIAEHKNDNS
-78 ENVFSLSASKPGFVN
+78 DIFTISASKPGFIN
-93 FHVSNNYYLEI
+93 FHISNDYYLGILNQI
-104 LKQIISESENFGKKI
+104 LKDAKNFGKKK

-126 VEFVSSNPTGPLTVG
+126 VEFVSCNPTGPLTVG

-152 SNILTWSGY
+152 SNILTWNGY

-190 IGKDVKMPEN
+190 IGKDVEMPEN
-200 GYVGT
+200 GYIGT
-205 YLDEIAE
+205 YLDEIAS
-212 KIVYKYGKDLE
+212 KIIDNHGKNLE
-223 SDDPIF
+223 SNNSIF
-229 RDLTEKEIFSNI
+229 RDFTEEEIFSNI

-253 VFTKEGTFYKNGAI
+253 VFSKEGTFYKNGSI
-267 DNVLKTLEEK
+267 DNVLKELKEK
-277 NLSYEKDGAVWFKTS
+277 DLSYEKDGAVWFKTS
-292 SLDKGEDK
+292 VLGKEEDK
-300 VLVKSTGEP
+300 VLVKSSGEP

-317 YHADKIDRG
+317 YHADKVDRG

-353 KKTDHIKVVI
+353 KKTSHIKVVI
-363 HQFVTIKKGGEV
+363 HQFVTIKKGGEI

-389 ELKEKLNP
+389 ELKDQLSS

-440 NLLKRYDLE
+440 NLLTRYDKE
-449 ISAKNDINYSLL
+449 ISEKVKVDFTLL

-469 AKLLSEFPSKMEDVL
+469 AKLLSEFPNKMDEVL
-484 HSLEPRKIATYLEEV
+484 KSLEPRKIATYLEEV
-499 ASAYHKFYGNHKV
+499 AAAYHKFYGNHKV
-512 INPQNA
+512 INSQNL
-518 DLSLAR
+518 DLSYAR

-539 SILGISAPE
+539 TILGISAPE

>member
-1 MVRCKGGKNMNLKK
+1 MRLKK
-15 LMNDFLQDYLNQNK
+15 LMHDFLQDYLDQNK
-29 IKFSEW
+29 IEFSEW
-35 SININ
+35 SINVN
-40 NQVGFGDYSSNIALK
+40 NQEGFGDYSSNIALK
-55 LANVLKKT
+55 LAKILKKA
-63 PIEIAKNIANHPNVS
+63 PIEIAENIAIHSITS
-78 ENVFSLSASKPGFVN
+78 ENVFTLSSSQPGFVN
-93 FHVSNNYYLEI
+93 FHISNDYYLKI
-104 LKQIISESENFGKKI
+104 LKQIINESENFGKKE

-152 SNILTWSGY
+152 SNILTWNGY

-179 AESCYA
+179 AESCYV
-185 KYAQQ
+185 KYAKH
-190 IGKDVKMPEN
+190 IGKEVGMPEN

-205 YLDEIAE
+205 YLDEIAK
-212 KIVYKYGKDLE
+212 KIINEYGKDLE

-229 RDLTEKEIFSNI
+229 RDLTEKEIFANI
-241 KNTLDSIGIKFD
+241 ENTLEKLGIKFD
-253 VFTKEGTFYKNGAI
+253 VFTKEGTFYRNGAI
-267 DNVLKTLEEK
+267 DNVLKILKEK

-292 SLDKGEDK
+292 SLNKEEDK
-300 VLVKSTGEP
+300 VLVKSSGEP

-317 YHADKIDRG
+317 YHADKVDRG

-363 HQFVTIKKGGEV
+363 HQFVTIKKGGEI

-389 ELKEKLNP
+389 ELKDELSS

-440 NLLKRYDLE
+440 NLLKRYDKE
-449 ISAKNDINYSLL
+449 ISIDSKIDYSLL
-461 KEKDEIAL
+461 KEKDEISL
-469 AKLLSEFPSKMEDVL
+469 VKLLSEFPIKMEDVS

-499 ASAYHKFYGNHKV
+499 AAAYHKFYGNHKV
-512 INPQNA
+512 INPQNT
-518 DLSLAR
+518 DLSSAR

>member
-1 MVRCKGGKNMNLKK
+1 MKLNK
-15 LMNDFLQDYLNQNK
+15 LMNDFLQDYLDQNK
-29 IKFSEW
+29 VEFSDW
-35 SININ
+35 SINVN
-40 NQVGFGDYSSNIALK
+40 NQEGFGDYSSNIALK
-55 LANVLKKT
+55 LAKILKKA
-63 PIEIAKNIANHPNVS
+63 PIEIAKSIANHPNTS
-78 ENVFSLSASKPGFVN
+78 ENVFTLSSSEPGFVN
-93 FHVSNNYYLEI
+93 FHISNDYYLEI
-104 LKQIISESENFGKKI
+104 LKQIISESENFGKKK
-119 KLNKSAN
+119 KLNQSAN

-152 SNILTWSGY
+152 SNILTWNGY

-190 IGKDVKMPEN
+190 IGKKAEMPEN

-212 KIVYKYGKDLE
+212 KIINKHGKDLE
-223 SDDPIF
+223 SDNPIF
-229 RDLTEKEIFSNI
+229 RDFTEKEIFENI

-253 VFTKEGTFYKNGAI
+253 VFTKEGTFYENGAI
-267 DNVLKTLEEK
+267 EDVLKILKEK

-292 SLDKGEDK
+292 NLNKEEDK
-300 VLVKSTGEP
+300 VLVKSSGEP

-317 YHADKIDRG
+317 YHADKVDRG

-363 HQFVTIKKGGEV
+363 HQFVTIKKSGEI

-389 ELKEKLNP
+389 ELKDELSS

-440 NLLKRYDLE
+440 NLLKRYDKE
-449 ISAKNDINYSLL
+449 IPLDSKIDYSQL

-469 AKLLSEFPSKMEDVL
+469 AKLLSEFPSKMEHVL

-499 ASAYHKFYGNHKV
+499 AAAYHKFYGNHKV
-512 INPQNA
+512 INPQNTR
-518 DLSLAR
+518 LSSAR

>member
-1 MVRCKGGKNMNLKK
+1 MKLKK
-15 LMNDFLQDYLNQNK
+15 LMHDFLQDYLDHNK
-29 IKFSEW
+29 IEFSEW
-35 SININ
+35 SVNVN
-40 NQVGFGDYSSNIALK
+40 NQEEFGDYSSNIALK
-55 LANVLKKT
+55 LVKILKKA
-63 PIEIAKNIANHPNVS
+63 PIEIAGNIAIHPNAS
-78 ENVFSLSASKPGFVN
+78 ENVFTLSASQPGFVN
-93 FHVSNNYYLEI
+93 FHISNDYYLKI
-104 LKQIISESENFGKKI
+104 LKQIINESENFGRKK

-152 SNILTWSGY
+152 SNILTWNGY

-185 KYAQQ
+185 KYAKQV
-190 IGKDVKMPEN
+190 GKDVEMPEN

-212 KIVYKYGKDLE
+212 KIVNEHGKDLE
-223 SDDPIF
+223 SDNPIF
-229 RDLTEKEIFSNI
+229 RDFTEKEIFANI
-241 KNTLDSIGIKFD
+241 ENTLKNLGIKFD
-253 VFTKEGTFYKNGAI
+253 VFTKEGAFYKNGAI
-267 DNVLKTLEEK
+267 DNVLKILKEK

-292 SLDKGEDK
+292 SLNKEEDK
-300 VLVKSTGEP
+300 VLVKSSGEP

-317 YHADKIDRG
+317 YHADKVDRG

-346 LGLKCLD
+346 LGLQCLD
-353 KKTDHIKVVI
+353 KKTEHIKVVI
-363 HQFVTIKKGGEV
+363 HQFVTIKKGGEI

-389 ELKEKLNP
+389 ELKDELSS

-440 NLLKRYDLE
+440 NLLKRYDKD
-449 ISAKNDINYSLL
+449 ISTDSKIDYSLL
-461 KEKDEIAL
+461 KEQDEIAL
-469 AKLLSEFPSKMEDVL
+469 VKLLSEFPIKMEDVS

-499 ASAYHKFYGNHKV
+499 AAAYHKFYGNHKV
-512 INPQNA
+512 INPQNT
-518 DLSLAR
+518 DLSSAR

-534 LTNGL
+534 LTSGL

>member
-1 MVRCKGGKNMNLKK
+1 MKLKQ
-15 LMNDFLQDYLNQNK
+15 LMNNFLQDFLNKEKIEFRDWNISVNNK
-29 IKFSEW
+29 E
-35 SININ
+35 
-40 NQVGFGDYSSNIALK
+40 GYGDYSSNIALK
-55 LANVLKKT
+55 LAKILKKS
-63 PIEIAKNIANHPNVS
+63 PIEIAKKIADHQNTTKNI
-78 ENVFSLSASKPGFVN
+78 FTISASLPGFIN
-93 FHVSNNYYLEI
+93 FHISDIYYQEI
-104 LKQIISESENFGKKI
+104 LDQIINEAENFGKKK

-152 SNILTWSGY
+152 SNILTWNGY

-185 KYAQQ
+185 KYAQL
-190 IGKDVKMPEN
+190 IGRDVEIPEN
-200 GYVGT
+200 GYVGK
-205 YLDEIAE
+205 YLDEIAK
-212 KIVYKYGKDLE
+212 KIVDRYGKDLKDNN
-223 SDDPIF
+223 SVF
-229 RDLTEKEIFSNI
+229 RDFTEKEIFTNI
-241 KNTLDSIGIKFD
+241 ESTLDSIGIKFD

-267 DNVLKTLEEK
+267 KNVLEILKEK
-277 NLSYEKDGAVWFKTS
+277 DLSYEKDGAVWFKTS
-292 SLDKGEDK
+292 SLDKDEDK

-317 YHADKIDRG
+317 YHADKVDRG

-353 KKTDHIKVVI
+353 KKTDHIKVII
-363 HQFVTIKKGGEV
+363 HQFVTIKKGGEI

-389 ELKEKLNP
+389 ELKSELSS

-440 NLLKRYDLE
+440 NLLKRYDKE
-449 ISAKNDINYSLL
+449 ISGDEEIDYTLL

-469 AKLLSEFPSKMEDVL
+469 IKLLSEFPNKMEEVS
-484 HSLEPRKIATYLEEV
+484 HSLEPRKIATYLEDV
-499 ASAYHKFYGNHKV
+499 AGAYHKFYGNHKV
-512 INPQNA
+512 INLE
-518 DLSLAR
+518 DLNLSFAR

-534 LTNGL
+534 LKNGL

>member
-1 MVRCKGGKNMNLKK
+1 MKLKK
-15 LMNDFLQDYLNQNK
+15 LMHDFLQDYLDQNK
-29 IKFSEW
+29 IEFSEW
-35 SININ
+35 SVNVN
-40 NQVGFGDYSSNIALK
+40 NQEGFGDYSSNIALK
-55 LANVLKKT
+55 LAKILKKA
-63 PIEIAKNIANHPNVS
+63 PIEIAKNIAIHPNAS
-78 ENVFSLSASKPGFVN
+78 EDVFTLSSSQPGFVN
-93 FHVSNNYYLEI
+93 FHISNDYYLKI
-104 LKQIISESENFGKKI
+104 LKQIINESENFGKKK
-119 KLNKSAN
+119 KLSKSAN

-152 SNILTWSGY
+152 SNILTWNGY
-161 DVTREYYYNDAG
+161 NVTREYYYNDAG

-185 KYAQQ
+185 KYAKQV
-190 IGKDVKMPEN
+190 GRDVEMPEN

-212 KIVYKYGKDLE
+212 KIVNEHGKDLE
-223 SDDPIF
+223 SDNPIF
-229 RDLTEKEIFSNI
+229 RDFTEKEIFANI
-241 KNTLDSIGIKFD
+241 ENTLENLGIKFD

-267 DNVLKTLEEK
+267 DNVLKILKEK

-292 SLDKGEDK
+292 SLNKEEDK
-300 VLVKSTGEP
+300 VLVKSSGEP

-317 YHADKIDRG
+317 YHADKVDRG

-346 LGLKCLD
+346 LGLKCMD
-353 KKTDHIKVVI
+353 KKTEHIKVVI
-363 HQFVTIKKGGEV
+363 HQFVTIKKGGEI

-389 ELKEKLNP
+389 ELKDELSS

-440 NLLKRYDLE
+440 NLLKRYDKE
-449 ISAKNDINYSLL
+449 ISTDSKIDYSLL

-469 AKLLSEFPSKMEDVL
+469 VKLLSEFPVKMEDVS

-499 ASAYHKFYGNHKV
+499 AAAYHKFYGNHKV
-512 INPQNA
+512 INPQNTH
-518 DLSLAR
+518 LSSAR

>member
-1 MVRCKGGKNMNLKK
+1 MKLKK
-15 LMNDFLQDYLNQNK
+15 MMNGFLQDFLTKNN
-29 IKFSEW
+29 IEFEDW
-35 SININ
+35 SINVN
-40 NQVGFGDYSSNIALK
+40 NQDGFGDYSSNIALK
-55 LANVLKKT
+55 LAKKLKKA
-63 PIEIAKNIANHPNVS
+63 PIEIANNIAEHKNHNS
-78 ENVFSLSASKPGFVN
+78 DIFKISASTPGFIN
-93 FHVSNNYYLEI
+93 FHISNNYYLGILNQI
-104 LKQIISESENFGKKI
+104 LKDAKNFGKKK

-126 VEFVSSNPTGPLTVG
+126 VEFVSCNPTGPLTVG

-152 SNILTWSGY
+152 SNILTWNGY

-190 IGKDVKMPEN
+190 IGKDVEMPEN
-200 GYVGT
+200 GYIGT
-205 YLDEIAE
+205 YLDEIAS
-212 KIVYKYGKDLE
+212 KIVDNHGKNLE
-223 SDDPIF
+223 KNNSIF
-229 RDLTEKEIFSNI
+229 RDFTEKEIFSNI

-253 VFTKEGTFYKNGAI
+253 VFSKEGTFYKNGAI
-267 DNVLKTLEEK
+267 DNVLKKLKEK
-277 NLSYEKDGAVWFKTS
+277 DLSYEKDGAVWFKTS
-292 SLDKGEDK
+292 ALGKEEDK
-300 VLVKSTGEP
+300 VLVKSSGEP

-317 YHADKIDRG
+317 YHADKVDRG

-353 KKTDHIKVVI
+353 KKTSHIKVVI
-363 HQFVTIKKGGEV
+363 HQFVTIKKGGEI

-389 ELKEKLNP
+389 ELKDQLSS

-440 NLLKRYDLE
+440 NLLTRYDKE
-449 ISAKNDINYSLL
+449 ISEKVKVDFTLL

-469 AKLLSEFPSKMEDVL
+469 AKLLSEFPNKMDEVL
-484 HSLEPRKIATYLEEV
+484 KSLEPRKIATYLEEV
-499 ASAYHKFYGNHKV
+499 AAAYHKFYGNHKV
-512 INPQNA
+512 INSQNL
-518 DLSLAR
+518 DLSYAR

-539 SILGISAPE
+539 TILGISAPE

>member
-1 MVRCKGGKNMNLKK
+1 MKLKK
-15 LMNDFLQDYLNQNK
+15 LIHDFLQDYLDQNK
-29 IKFSEW
+29 IEFSEW
-35 SININ
+35 SVNVN
-40 NQVGFGDYSSNIALK
+40 NQEGFGDYSSNIALK
-55 LANVLKKT
+55 LAKILKKA
-63 PIEIAKNIANHPNVS
+63 PIEIAENIAIHPNAS
-78 ENVFSLSASKPGFVN
+78 ENVFTLSASQPGFVN
-93 FHVSNNYYLEI
+93 FHICNDYYLKI
-104 LKQIISESENFGKKI
+104 LKQIINESENFGKKE

-152 SNILTWSGY
+152 SNILTWNGY

-185 KYAQQ
+185 KYAKH
-190 IGKDVKMPEN
+190 IGKEVEMPEN

-205 YLDEIAE
+205 YLDEIAK
-212 KIVYKYGKDLE
+212 KIINEYGKDLE

-229 RDLTEKEIFSNI
+229 RDLTEKEIFANI
-241 KNTLDSIGIKFD
+241 ENTLEKLGIKFD
-253 VFTKEGTFYKNGAI
+253 VFTKEGTFYRNGAI
-267 DNVLKTLEEK
+267 ENVLKILKEK

-292 SLDKGEDK
+292 SLNKEEDK
-300 VLVKSTGEP
+300 VLVKSSGEP

-317 YHADKIDRG
+317 YHADKVDRG

-353 KKTDHIKVVI
+353 KKTEHIKVVI
-363 HQFVTIKKGGEV
+363 HQFVTIKKGGEI

-389 ELKEKLNP
+389 ELKDELSS

-440 NLLKRYDLE
+440 NLLKRYDKE
-449 ISAKNDINYSLL
+449 ISIDSKIDYSLL
-461 KEKDEIAL
+461 KEKDEISL
-469 AKLLSEFPSKMEDVL
+469 VKLLSEFPIKMEDVS

-499 ASAYHKFYGNHKV
+499 AAAYHKFYGNHKV
-512 INPQNA
+512 INPQNT
-518 DLSLAR
+518 DLSSAR

>member
-1 MVRCKGGKNMNLKK
+1 MKLNK
-15 LMNDFLQDYLNQNK
+15 LMHDFLQDYLDQNK
-29 IKFSEW
+29 VEFSDW
-35 SININ
+35 SINVN
-40 NQVGFGDYSSNIALK
+40 NQEGFGDYSSNIALK
-55 LANVLKKT
+55 LAKILKKA
-63 PIEIAKNIANHPNVS
+63 PIEIAKSIANHPNTS
-78 ENVFSLSASKPGFVN
+78 ENVFTLSSSEPGFVN
-93 FHVSNNYYLEI
+93 FHISNDYYLKI
-104 LKQIISESENFGKKI
+104 LKQIISESENFGKKK
-119 KLNKSAN
+119 KLNQSAN

-152 SNILTWSGY
+152 SNILTWNGY

-190 IGKDVKMPEN
+190 IGKKAEMPEN

-212 KIVYKYGKDLE
+212 KIINKHGKDLE
-223 SDDPIF
+223 SDNPIF
-229 RDLTEKEIFSNI
+229 RDFTEKEIFENI

-253 VFTKEGTFYKNGAI
+253 VFTKEGTFYENGAI
-267 DNVLKTLEEK
+267 EDVLKILKEK

-292 SLDKGEDK
+292 NLNKEEDK
-300 VLVKSTGEP
+300 VLVKSSGEP

-317 YHADKIDRG
+317 YHADKVDRG

-363 HQFVTIKKGGEV
+363 HQFVTIKKSGEI

-389 ELKEKLNP
+389 ELKDELSS

-440 NLLKRYDLE
+440 NLLKRYDKE
-449 ISAKNDINYSLL
+449 IPLDSKIDYSQL

-469 AKLLSEFPSKMEDVL
+469 AKLLSEFPSKMEHVL

-499 ASAYHKFYGNHKV
+499 AAAYHKFYGNHKV
-512 INPQNA
+512 INPQNTG
-518 DLSLAR
+518 LSSAR

>member
-1 MVRCKGGKNMNLKK
+1 MKLKKNMS
-15 LMNDFLQDYLNQNK
+15 DFLKDYLNQNK
-29 IKFSEW
+29 IEFSEW
-35 SININ
+35 SVNAN
-40 NQVGFGDYSSNIALK
+40 NQEGFGDYSSNIALK
-55 LANVLKKT
+55 LSKILKRA
-63 PIEIAKNIANHPNVS
+63 PLEIAKNIVNHPNSS
-78 ENVFSLSASKPGFVN
+78 ENVFTLSASQPGFVN
-93 FHVSNNYYLEI
+93 FHVSDKYYFEI
-104 LKQIISESENFGKKI
+104 LEQIINESENFGKKK

-152 SNILTWSGY
+152 SNILTWNGY

-179 AESCYA
+179 ADSCYA
-185 KYAQQ
+185 KYALQ
-190 IGKDVKMPEN
+190 IGKNVEIPDN
-200 GYVGT
+200 GYVGA
-205 YLDEIAE
+205 YLDDIAK
-212 KIVYKYGKDLE
+212 KIINKYGKDLE

-229 RDLTEKEIFSNI
+229 RDFTEKEIFSNI

-267 DNVLKTLEEK
+267 KNVLKILKEK
-277 NLSYEKDGAVWFKTS
+277 NLSYEKDGAIWFKTS
-292 SLDKGEDK
+292 SLNKGEDK

-317 YHADKIDRG
+317 YHADKVDRG

-346 LGLKCLD
+346 LGLKCID

-363 HQFVTIKKGGEV
+363 HQFVTIKKGGEI

-389 ELKEKLNP
+389 ELKDKLSS

-440 NLLKRYDLE
+440 NLLNRYEQEVSVNSE
-449 ISAKNDINYSLL
+449 IDYSLL
-461 KEKDEIAL
+461 KEKEEISL
-469 AKLLSEFPSKMEDVL
+469 IKLLSEFPDKMENVL
-484 HSLEPRKIATYLEEV
+484 QSLEPRKIATYLEEV
-499 ASAYHKFYGNHKV
+499 AAAYHKFYGSHKV
-512 INPQNA
+512 INLQNP
-518 DLSLAR
+518 DLSSSR